1 MLSLDALNGVEARA
15 EGEEWVWGGYDLLDE
30 GGGRSLWDRALLFL
44 SPGGTDATVVR
55 EFDLG
60 TRAFV
65 EGGFRTTT
73 PAKCEVGFR
82 RRDEVLIGT
91 DFDGTGASLTD
102 SGYPRVIKSWR
113 RGTPLESAVTVFEVG
128 KGDISASQ
136 YAYHDRAGAVH
147 EFQLRALSFY
157 QTEQFYRRPDLRLA
171 AADDPTPFRRV
182 PIPDDTTL
190 GTFGEQATLLLRSA
204 SEAVYPSLIARRN
217 NQALV

>member
-1 MLSLDALNGVEARA
+1 MAAAGARQQRPRTRTCPQPPRQVLSLDALNGVEARA

-60 TRAFV
+60 ARAFV

-128 KGDISASQ
+128 KG
-136 YAYHDRAGAVH
+136 
-147 EFQLRALSFY
+147 
-157 QTEQFYRRPDLRLA
+157 
-171 AADDPTPFRRV
+171 
-182 PIPDDTTL
+182 
-190 GTFGEQATLLLRSA
+190 
-204 SEAVYPSLIARRN
+204 
-217 NQALV
+217 